1 MDTNEYK
8 SLGSRKIMINV
19 AAEDVANILQRFI
32 DSPPEGVS
40 GDVLDAL
47 HEINKSYNSLLPP
60 HLFFEAVEQSP
71 VAISITDSHATILY
85 ANHSFERVTGYSCEE
100 IIGNNESMLSN
111 KTTPRIVYET
121 LWARISQQKPWSG
134 TLINR
139 RKDGTRYL
147 AELTITPVL
156 NESQETTHYLGIHR
170 DTTELHSLEKRV
182 GNQKKLIESMVNAAP
197 VTTVL
202 LDDKDEVVL
211 DNLEYKKLKTDMR
224 NLEPA
229 HEFLASLRTTLGEQF
244 EKIYTQHW
252 NFTDQELSFD
262 PGGGGQP
269 RCFLVSGTW
278 IKELDDSADA
288 FFEGNKRFYL
298 LLIAN
303 EITSLK
309 RQQEES
315 RINAMRALMAEEELV
330 QSMREALNGAV
341 YQLQGPVNLI
351 AAAEAM
357 QQRRDSTTKEG
368 LALLTALNQALLAGQ
383 KALQTLQSCI
393 PQTPLDS
400 CDYINV
406 NRVLRDVMMLS
417 TERMLKSGIIV
428 DWCPAPTLPSI
439 YASERR
445 LRGMFKQLVDNAID
459 AMSSHGDAVRELHIS
474 TGHVNNNIRIEI
486 EDTGPGI
493 PEELRL
499 RIFEPFF
506 TTKKQNSRAGMGLS
520 MVQDVV
526 NEYAGTLEVHADYR
540 KGARFVINLPIR
552 QITEHYEYGRD
563 SAE

>member
-1 MDTNEYK
+1 
-8 SLGSRKIMINV
+8 MINV
-19 AAEDVANILQRFI
+19 AVEDVANILQRFI

-71 VAISITDSHATILY
+71 VAISITDSRAIILY
-85 ANHSFERVTGYSCEE
+85 ANQSFERVTGYSCEE

-121 LWARISQQKPWSG
+121 LWARISQKKPWSG

-156 NESQETTHYLGIHR
+156 NDANETTHYLGIHR

-182 GNQKKLIESMVNAAP
+182 GNQKKLIESMVNASP
-197 VTTVL
+197 VITVL

-229 HEFLASLRTTLGEQF
+229 HEFLTALRTTLGDRF
-244 EKIYTQHW
+244 ENIYMQHR

-262 PGGGGQP
+262 PGGSGQP
-269 RCFLVSGTW
+269 RCFMLSGTW

-298 LLIAN
+298 LLNAN
-303 EITSLK
+303 EITKLK

-315 RINAMRALMAEEELV
+315 RINAMRALMTEEELV

-357 QQRRDSTTKEG
+357 QQRRDSSSKEG
-368 LALLTALNQALLAGQ
+368 LALLTALNQALSAGQ
-383 KALQTLQSCI
+383 VALQTLQSCI
-393 PQTPLDS
+393 PKTPLDS
-400 CDYINV
+400 CDYINI
-406 NRVLRDVMMLS
+406 NRIIRDVMMLS
-417 TERMLKSGIIV
+417 TERLLKAGVIV

-445 LRGMFKQLVDNAID
+445 LRGLFKQLVDNAIE
-459 AMSSHGDAVRELHIS
+459 AMSNHGDAVRELHIS
-474 TGHVNNNIRIEI
+474 TRSISDNLVIEI

-493 PEELRL
+493 PEDLRL

-506 TTKKQNSRAGMGLS
+506 TTKKENSRAGMGLS

-526 NEYAGTLEVHADYR
+526 NEYAGILEVDTEYSE
-540 KGARFVINLPIR
+540 GARFIVSLPIR
-552 QITEHYEYGRD
+552 QITDLKDYGRD
-563 SAE
+563 TI

>member
-1 MDTNEYK
+1 MSQNSVK
-8 SLGSRKIMINV
+8 LPV
-19 AAEDVANILQRFI
+19 EDIASILQAFI
-32 DSPPEGVS
+32 NSPPSGVA
-40 GDVLDAL
+40 VEVIDAL
-47 HEINKSYNSLLPP
+47 KEVAKSYSSLLPA

-71 VAISITDSHATILY
+71 VAISITDARATILY
-85 ANHSFERVTGYSCEE
+85 ANHSFEHVTGYSCKE

-111 KTTPRIVYET
+111 NTTPRIVYET
-121 LWARISQQKPWSG
+121 LWARITQKKPWSG

-156 NESQETTHYLGIHR
+156 NDTGETTHYLGIHR

-182 GNQKKLIESMVNAAP
+182 GNQKKLIESVVNAAP
-197 VTTVL
+197 VVAAL
-202 LDDKDEVVL
+202 LDDTGQVVL
-211 DNLEYKKLKTDMR
+211 DNLEYKKLATDMR

-229 HEFLASLRTTLGEQF
+229 HEFLVALRKSLGEHF
-244 EKIYTQHW
+244 ESLYGAHKD
-252 NFTDQELSFD
+252 FADQEINFD
-262 PGGGGQP
+262 PGGGAQP
-269 RCFLVSGTW
+269 RYYLVSGTW

-303 EITSLK
+303 EITKLK

-315 RINAMRALMAEEELV
+315 RVNALRALTAEEELV

-357 QQRRDSTTKEG
+357 QQRRDSNSKEG
-368 LALLTALNQALLAGQ
+368 LALLSALNQALVAGRQ
-383 KALQTLQSCI
+383 ALQTLQSCI

-400 CDYINV
+400 RDYVNIN
-406 NRVLRDVMMLS
+406 RILRDVLMLS
-417 TERMLKSGIIV
+417 TSRMLKTGILV
-428 DWCPAPTLPSI
+428 DWTPAPTLPAI

-445 LRGMFKQLVDNAID
+445 LRGMFKQLVDNAVE
-459 AMSSHGDAVRELHIS
+459 AMAGQSSANRELHIA
-474 TGHVNNNIRIEI
+474 THHTTDNLIVEI

-506 TTKKQNSRAGMGLS
+506 TTKKSNNRAGMGLS

-526 NEYAGTLEVHADYR
+526 NEYAGTLEVDPGYTS
-540 KGARFVINLPIR
+540 GARFVITLPIR
-552 QITEHYEYGRD
+552 QKTLKNDYGTD
-563 SAE
+563 TDETDEQ